1 DDSAWRNMFLTA
13 CIPGVLFSLAGLF
26 LKESPRWLFRRHRVG
41 EAASILRLARTPE
54 QAEVEIKE
62 MQERSGEPEAAGNG
76 STSAVEG
83 SDSLLQRKYVVPFII
98 ACIVLACTQATGIN
112 SILSYAAKILQGA
125 GLTEKG
131 AAFNLQI
138 ITGINCG
145 VTLIG
150 ALLVDR
156 LGRKILLTVGT
167 GGIILCLASA
177 GLLFN
182 SFESKRVDVVE
193 KVRKAISADGRTL
206 TVKAEASL
214 APGAGDV
221 PSQLGVTYKYERES
235 KPRIASA

>member
-1 DDSAWRNMFLTA
+1 M
-13 CIPGVLFSLAGLF
+13 
-26 LKESPRWLFRRHRVG
+26 RRR
-41 EAASILRLARTPE
+41 SILRLSRTPE
-54 QAEVEIKE
+54 QAELEIRE
-62 MQERSGEPEAAGNG
+62 MQERSGQAASMGRRCAG
-76 STSAVEG
+76 ADAG
-83 SDSLLQRKYVVPFII
+83 DSLLQRKYVVPFII

-138 ITGINCG
+138 ITGINCV

-167 GGIILCLASA
+167 GGIILCLTSA

-182 SFESKRVDVVE
+182 SFESRRVDVLE
-193 KVRKAISADGRTL
+193 QVRKADFRRRPRSDREGRSEFGTRRRQRPQPAWGDFQIREG
-206 TVKAEASL
+206 VQAENRFRVL
-214 APGAGDV
+214 QRCRG
-221 PSQLGVTYKYERES
+221 RR
-235 KPRIASA
+235 PRAQD